1 MRTLFVSPSRR
12 VRRDWSRRAIVLC
25 ALLAGVGCSGS
36 SSSPTQ
42 TQTQRQHILS
52 IDGALLNF
60 NVLTSSAPITEAQ
73 LVVDGVAV
81 ADQQYP
87 GGVDGVPFSYTA
99 TFSTGGIHQ
108 VGLRLVKS
116 RPGTQAY
123 FTSGGA
129 TGVYG
134 STSVSVDF
142 PNASRALAPGDQIA
156 LLINIP

>member
-1 MRTLFVSPSRR
+1 MRMLIAPPSRIA
-12 VRRDWSRRAIVLC
+12 RRDWFRRAIAYY
-25 ALLAGVGCSGS
+25 ALLGAVGCGS

-42 TQTQRQHILS
+42 TQTQGQHILS

-60 NVLTSSAPITEAQ
+60 NVLTSSAPIMEAQ

-87 GGVDGVPFSYTA
+87 GGVDGIPFSYTA

-108 VGLRLVKS
+108 VGLRLVKA
-116 RPGTQAY
+116 RAGTQAY

-142 PNASRALAPGDQIA
+142 PNASRTLAPGDQIA

>member
-1 MRTLFVSPSRR
+1 MLIVPPWR
-12 VRRDWSRRAIVLC
+12 VARRDWCRRATAFC
-25 ALLAGVGCSGS
+25 ALLIAVGCSGS

-42 TQTQRQHILS
+42 TQAQGQHVLS
-52 IDGALLNF
+52 IDGAILNG
-60 NVLTSSAPITEAQ
+60 NVLNLPYSITEAQ

-87 GGVDGVPFSYTA
+87 SGVDGVPFSYTA

-116 RPGTQAY
+116 RYGAQGY

-129 TGVYG
+129 TGIYG
-134 STSVSVDF
+134 STSVTVNF
-142 PNASRALAPGDQIA
+142 PNDTRTLAAGDQIA
-156 LLINIP
+156 LLINVP